1 MRYYDLMRIK
11 RNPRVNALL
20 LVLLII
26 SLPLLASSASWDFS
40 KKSISEDEI
49 MSGGPP
55 RDGIPA
61 LTDPK
66 FISASQAD
74 MLRDDEQILGVFLN
88 DVPKAYPTRILS
100 WHELVNDRFRDLPVL
115 VSW

>member
-1 MRYYDLMRIK
+1 
-11 RNPRVNALL
+11 
-20 LVLLII
+20 
-26 SLPLLASSASWDFS
+26 
-40 KKSISEDEI
+40 

-61 LTDPK
+61 LTSPK
-66 FISASQAD
+66 FIPASQAD
-74 MLRDDEQILGVFLN
+74 MLRDDEQVLGVFLN
-88 DVPKAYPTRILS
+88 GIPKAYPTRILS